1 MSEYLTPDDISGA
14 SFETKRR
21 GLDPDEVRD
30 HLSKAAKTV
39 SNLESDRD
47 ALVKERDGLAE
58 VVESLQ
64 AELENQPTPV
74 QAPVDL
80 DEAELTERLGQ
91 DAARVLS
98 EARAAAADR
107 IAEAESEAGDI
118 TAAAEQVYA
127 QRSAEADEQAERIR
141 SSAEEVVE
149 QRRAEANEAA
159 AQILASAEA
168 QAQQART
175 EGSSEREL
183 ADADAARIIR
193 EAELTRRQILED
205 LARRRSAARRQIE
218 QLRAGRERLLASHET
233 VRRALDEISEELTIS
248 MSEARA
254 AAETAGHSVSETTIE
269 ELEEEIETARL
280 TGLLDTGPVPVVD
293 ASASEPVADPPAE
306 IAPENTGSDDAGD
319 SGETVIEA
327 STTDE
332 AEDSSASSQDASTEA
347 EDSTE
352 SDGDSAEEPSTE
364 SLSSENLNAQN
375 LTPDDSPAV
384 EADSSDDESP
394 QESEPAAS
402 TETADAPSA
411 LAPVVQL
418 DQARTEVDTAS
429 HPARGREAGAR
440 TSEPPTSAALP
451 SKKVSEAKD
460 AKDAKSTKKSSGG
473 ATVTNL
479 ASASSKDAS
488 TKKDVS
494 AEGSGEVEDL
504 FASLRS
510 ESEKP
515 AKKKTK
521 KKPKAKTKSKK
532 TKSSKSSGTKKTAPA
547 KADVDS
553 SELARRLK
561 RVLADEQSKAMST
574 VKAAELMPSLD
585 ELLGAATDHCEAY
598 WVVAVGEMTSD
609 GSTLAR
615 ESIDDLVST
624 IRRRVGDGLDTAGDD
639 KEAAVSSLR
648 SVYRGIKTQ
657 RVAEVADAVMRSDAV
672 VHS

>member
-364 SLSSENLNAQN
+364 SLSSENL
-375 LTPDDSPAV
+375 TPDDSPAV